1 MLRGDPARYLTFTT
15 RVVVD
20 VMTPSS
26 IPLAEIAFRP
36 QGKVDWLTVVLG
48 LAAFA
53 ALTFWKWRLNV
64 VVVVLAGGVL
74 GLVRAFAG

>member
-1 MLRGDPARYLTFTT
+1 VKEFLRGVTSG
-15 RVVVD
+15 VVGL
-20 VMTPSS
+20 MFAIS
-26 IPLAEIAFRP
+26 IPLAQVAFRP
-36 QGKVDWLTVVLG
+36 QGTVDWLTVVLG

-53 ALTFWKWRLNV
+53 ALTFWRWRLNV